1 METFKEFTFEAAHQ
15 LQPYSGLHGHSF
27 KVGVH
32 LSGDPDPVYGWSAN
46 LYEVEKRVE
55 AVRSKLDHRY
65 LNDVDGLSIPSLENV
80 ARWIW
85 DELKP
90 AFPSLDRIEVKRGP
104 EGQAEG
110 CVYRGPGWRQQQQA
124 A

>member
-1 METFKEFTFEAAHQ
+1 METYKEFMFEAAHQ

-32 LSGDPDPVYGWSAN
+32 LIGEPDPVFGWSAN
-46 LYEVEKRVE
+46 LYEVEKSIEVLRQ
-55 AVRSKLDHRY
+55 KLDHRY
-65 LNDVDGLSIPSLENV
+65 LNEIDGLDTPSLENL

-85 DELKP
+85 EGLETD
-90 AFPSLDRIEVKRGP
+90 FPTLDRIEVKRGP

-110 CVYRGPGWRQQQQA
+110 CVYRGPAQRQRA
-124 A
+124 AA

>member
-1 METFKEFTFEAAHQ
+1 METYKEFTFEAAHQ

-32 LSGDPDPVYGWSAN
+32 LNGDPDPVYGWSAN
-46 LYEVEKRVE
+46 LYEVEKSVE
-55 AVRSKLDHRY
+55 AVRGKLDHRY
-65 LNDVDGLSIPSLENV
+65 LNDVEGLSIPSLENV

-90 AFPSLDRIEVKRGP
+90 SFPSLDRVEVRRGP
-104 EGQAEG
+104 DGQAEG
-110 CVYRGPGWRQQQQA
+110 CVYRGPQIRHKQA

>member
-27 KVGVH
+27 RVGVH
-32 LSGDPDPVYGWSAN
+32 LHGDPDPVFGWSAN
-46 LYEVEKRVE
+46 LYEVEKSIEGIRQ
-55 AVRSKLDHRY
+55 KLDHRY
-65 LNDVDGLSIPSLENV
+65 LNDVEGLSIPSLENV

-85 DELKP
+85 EELEP
-90 AFPSLDRIEVKRGP
+90 VFPTLERVEVKRGP

-110 CVYRGPGWRQQQQA
+110 CVYRGPVRRQQQA